1 MAGLSVHPRLASRPL
16 PLLVLVVLLA
26 PTSVGAANPDLGT
39 AVSAASSLLR
49 QAWAADPSTA
59 SLPFPTVRLLPAG
72 ASVAATCDR
81 QTAPRQPAAT
91 AAWCA
96 SSGEVLLD
104 RDLLAEATAKLSGPA
119 LQPVLTYWIATALA
133 ERLLALPATGAP
145 NSAANSPA
153 TSPAPK
159 LLDTLQANCF
169 GGVLLGASAARPSA
183 AANPLLEAARA
194 AYGGRYSAAVGTAS
208 QRGYAL
214 LTGLGATATAS
225 CSRDAMA
232 ALARGTVPD
241 PALLR
246 RIEQLPPPERAHS
259 SLMAAISSQCQP
271 LPSRPCPRTTA
282 SARSPQ

>member
-1 MAGLSVHPRLASRPL
+1 MAGLSVHPRLASLPL
-16 PLLVLVVLLA
+16 PLLALVLLLA

-39 AVSAASSLLR
+39 AVSAASGLLR
-49 QAWAADPSTA
+49 QAWAADSSTA
-59 SLPFPTVRLLPAG
+59 SLPFPTVRLLPVG

-133 ERLLALPATGAP
+133 ERLLAVPATGAP
-145 NSAANSPA
+145 NSAA

-159 LLDTLQANCF
+159 LLDTLQVNCF

-225 CSRDAMA
+225 CSSDAMA

-282 SARSPQ
+282 SVRSPQ

>member
-1 MAGLSVHPRLASRPL
+1 MAGLSVHPRLASLPL
-16 PLLVLVVLLA
+16 PLLALVLLLA

-39 AVSAASSLLR
+39 AVSAASGLLR
-49 QAWAADPSTA
+49 QAWAADSSTA
-59 SLPFPTVRLLPAG
+59 SLPFPTVRLLPVG

-133 ERLLALPATGAP
+133 ERLLAVPATGAP
-145 NSAANSPA
+145 NSAA

-194 AYGGRYSAAVGTAS
+194 AYGGRYSAAVGTGS

-232 ALARGTVPD
+232 ALTRGTVPD